1 MNRLL
6 FSVDFRLREETY
18 QLTFLCCMIV
28 SLPWIHHERKIEAN
42 AKSWFL
48 ISPYLFDL
56 PSDSVSLDGISIV
69 ANRNYYNPVH
79 R

>member
-1 MNRLL
+1 
-6 FSVDFRLREETY
+6 
-18 QLTFLCCMIV
+18 MIV

-56 PSDSVSLDGISIV
+56 PSDSVSLDGISMV